1 MSTIPTLIVAPAILA
16 AGLAYRYGGSDRR
29 SGRIQDSQEYFVRH
43 GTRRGSNLEQQSAG
57 DEAPRM
63 QHMNELIPTTMIG
76 PGLQRYPGAGDV
88 NSLAAQTG
96 ETKYFPVAHPDD
108 KHFDS
113 YKPQGISSKLYR
125 STIIGPY
132 PRNEDE
138 RHDSSVLSRAMH
150 GVTGDLGPIEHQSDA
165 ALRYQDKLQQSVP
178 QAEHLRGSPSV
189 HPTLTKS
196 SMYKSDAPVNQASR
210 AAKDVTDQQ
219 RVSDKDANQAAI
231 DVTRQGTRDEQLQ
244 KERELAAARE
254 SSGGWFWNT
263 KKQAEDKAGEIADS
277 AKDKANETRGW
288 FWGKKE
294 QAEDKAAQAADAVKG
309 RAEETVD
316 AVKNKA
322 DETRGWFWSTK
333 QQAEDKA
340 SDAADTVRDKASDAA
355 NTAKQAA
362 DDTRGWF
369 WNKKEQAEDKAG
381 EAANA
386 VKGKAEE
393 TADAVK
399 NKADETRGWFWSTK
413 QQAED
418 KASDA
423 ADTVR
428 DKASDA
434 ANTAKQAADDTRGWF
449 WNKKEQAEDKAG
461 EAANAVKDRAGDMAD
476 SAKQAADDTQ
486 GWFGAQKE
494 RAQDIASQAADSM
507 RGTAQ
512 DAEGWLRSK
521 KDDAA
526 SAAESARLGARGAMQ
541 AAGQGASDAADSL
554 REGASDAAQSLGHGA
569 SGAADSLR
577 QVGSSAKQNTAR
589 DTRGGWLQDTKQTAE
604 NAAGE
609 ARSWLAGTTDDLGRS
624 AEATADRSRAWLWQK
639 TSDADQQ
646 LAHAAGSVERTA
658 DSASARAQERADAAR
673 TEIADSG
680 RESADKLR
688 DRSWYARR
696 DSAVDYDEPQLKNQ
710 NSVMQALD
718 NKFDEARAALRS
730 TREDLK
736 AMAPQ
741 PSNEGL
747 VGVGEAQIGRAGGIN
762 GTSASDAANRA
773 ANGQP
778 VELKFVESNS
788 GIPVIN
794 SSN

>member
-63 QHMNELIPTTMIG
+63 QHMNEFIPTTMIG

-277 AKDKANETRGW
+277 AKDKA
-288 FWGKKE
+288 
-294 QAEDKAAQAADAVKG
+294 
-309 RAEETVD
+309 
-316 AVKNKA
+316 
-322 DETRGWFWSTK
+322 
-333 QQAEDKA
+333 
-340 SDAADTVRDKASDAA
+340 
-355 NTAKQAA
+355 
-362 DDTRGWF
+362 
-369 WNKKEQAEDKAG
+369 
-381 EAANA
+381 
-386 VKGKAEE
+386 
-393 TADAVK
+393 
-399 NKADETRGWFWSTK
+399 
-413 QQAED
+413 ED

-476 SAKQAADDTQ
+476 SAKQAADDTR

-494 RAQDIASQAADSM
+494 RAQDTASQAADSM

>member
-333 QQAEDKA
+333 QQ
-340 SDAADTVRDKASDAA
+340 
-355 NTAKQAA
+355 
-362 DDTRGWF
+362 
-369 WNKKEQAEDKAG
+369 
-381 EAANA
+381 
-386 VKGKAEE
+386 
-393 TADAVK
+393 
-399 NKADETRGWFWSTK
+399 
-413 QQAED
+413 
-418 KASDA
+418 
-423 ADTVR
+423 
-428 DKASDA
+428 
-434 ANTAKQAADDTRGWF
+434 
-449 WNKKEQAEDKAG
+449 
-461 EAANAVKDRAGDMAD
+461 
-476 SAKQAADDTQ
+476 
-486 GWFGAQKE
+486 
-494 RAQDIASQAADSM
+494 
-507 RGTAQ
+507 
-512 DAEGWLRSK
+512 
-521 KDDAA
+521 
-526 SAAESARLGARGAMQ
+526 
-541 AAGQGASDAADSL
+541 
-554 REGASDAAQSLGHGA
+554 
-569 SGAADSLR
+569 
-577 QVGSSAKQNTAR
+577 
-589 DTRGGWLQDTKQTAE
+589 
-604 NAAGE
+604 
-609 ARSWLAGTTDDLGRS
+609 
-624 AEATADRSRAWLWQK
+624 
-639 TSDADQQ
+639 
-646 LAHAAGSVERTA
+646 
-658 DSASARAQERADAAR
+658 
-673 TEIADSG
+673 
-680 RESADKLR
+680 
-688 DRSWYARR
+688 
-696 DSAVDYDEPQLKNQ
+696 
-710 NSVMQALD
+710 
-718 NKFDEARAALRS
+718 
-730 TREDLK
+730 
-736 AMAPQ
+736 
-741 PSNEGL
+741 
-747 VGVGEAQIGRAGGIN
+747 
-762 GTSASDAANRA
+762 
-773 ANGQP
+773 
-778 VELKFVESNS
+778 
-788 GIPVIN
+788 
-794 SSN
+794 